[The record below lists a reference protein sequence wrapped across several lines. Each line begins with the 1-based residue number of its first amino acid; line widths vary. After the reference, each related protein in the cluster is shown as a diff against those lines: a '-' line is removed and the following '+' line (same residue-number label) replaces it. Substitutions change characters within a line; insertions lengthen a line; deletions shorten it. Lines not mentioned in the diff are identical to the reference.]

1 MVDEIGSHTP
11 ELEPPEFKPEQTM
24 PIAARQASVGD
35 RVQVRHGQELQPF
48 GSAEDAWLWTMA
60 ALIARREGARYTANK
75 GLVSR
80 PCDPDDVVKCLDG
93 LYRQRRIDLAHAR
106 ILRIWGERQMAP
118 SAAVAAEHHDYRL
131 WVEALER
138 LEWPL
143 RVKGIVV

>member
-1 MVDEIGSHTP
+1 
-11 ELEPPEFKPEQTM
+11 M
-24 PIAARQASVGD
+24 PFAARRASVTASLASMAD
-35 RVQVRHGQELQPF
+35 HVQTRHGPDVQPF
-48 GSAEDAWLWTMA
+48 ESAEEAWLWTMT

-75 GLVSR
+75 GRLRR

-118 SAAVAAEHHDYRL
+118 SSAVATERHDHQL
-131 WVEALER
+131 WVEALGR

-143 RVKGIVV
+143 RVKGIVD